1 MKVITTTTKISLDH
15 CLLLVLLGNAEVDQ
29 LVSVL
34 AGSNHTE
41 VVADLLLLQVLL
53 GEVLANNERYYYSY
67 LQVSLGEIAGGSHG
81 DLGIAAGNSNGGAEV
96 IQLVVDLN
104 VLLQVVF
111 LSIKRKPYFI
121 RKRLRP

>member
-41 VVADLLLLQVLL
+41 VVTDLLLLQVLL
-53 GEVLANNERYYYSY
+53 GEVLANNKCYYYSY
-67 LQVSLGEIAGGSHG
+67 LQVSLGEIAGSSHR
-81 DLGIAAGNSNGGAEV
+81 DLGVAAGDGDGGTEV
-96 IQLVVDLN
+96 IQLVIDLN